1 MLISTNAIIL
11 KTIPY
16 GESSIIFRIFTE
28 DYGKVSVMAKG
39 VRKPKQPLGLFLEPM
54 NHIYLQYYHKNTR
67 EIQILKDAGLIHQYS
82 VLRSKLDT
90 IIIGQSIVEALDKS
104 TLENN
109 SLPILYR
116 LAWRVLDKI
125 NCADVNLWAVFAF
138 YLYQLSLR
146 LGFMPNLKTCYQ
158 CKSVFEHALINDKTG
173 ELMCYDCNPYGKLAV
188 NKGGLIFL
196 QKLENMHLDEINS
209 EINNSSEIFNALSFL
224 KIFTYIHIDGID
236 NMRSLEI
243 MQKCLNNN

>member
-1 MLISTNAIIL
+1 
-11 KTIPY
+11 
-16 GESSIIFRIFTE
+16 
-28 DYGKVSVMAKG
+28 
-39 VRKPKQPLGLFLEPM
+39 
-54 NHIYLQYYHKNTR
+54 
-67 EIQILKDAGLIHQYS
+67 
-82 VLRSKLDT
+82 
-90 IIIGQSIVEALDKS
+90 
-104 TLENN
+104 
-109 SLPILYR
+109 
-116 LAWRVLDKI
+116 
-125 NCADVNLWAVFAF
+125 
-138 YLYQLSLR
+138 
-146 LGFMPNLKTCYQ
+146 MPNLKTCYQ